1 MFIKTGI
8 DFILVIIA
16 LTCWILKEMEDL
28 KDD

>member
-1 MFIKTGI
+1 MLIKTGI

-16 LTCWILKEMEDL
+16 IACWTLKEMEDL

>member
-1 MFIKTGI
+1 MLIKTVI

-16 LTCWILKEMEDL
+16 IACWILKEMEDL

>member
-1 MFIKTGI
+1 MLIKTGI

-16 LTCWILKEMEDL
+16 IACWILKEMEDL